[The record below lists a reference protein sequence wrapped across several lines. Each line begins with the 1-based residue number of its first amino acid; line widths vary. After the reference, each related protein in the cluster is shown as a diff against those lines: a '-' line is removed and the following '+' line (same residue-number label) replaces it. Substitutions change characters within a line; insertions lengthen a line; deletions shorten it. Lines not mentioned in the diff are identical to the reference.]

1 MPRGELL
8 MMVVV
13 ETELVTVETKM
24 VMVETRLISRKA
36 AIPVPGPIGGGSLS
50 DWKEADDGKDGK

>member
-1 MPRGELL
+1 

-13 ETELVTVETKM
+13 TTRMLVVVTMRMVVVEIELM
-24 VMVETRLISRKA
+24 CRKA

-50 DWKEADDGKDGK
+50 DWKEEADSKEDSKTGGK